1 MVVAVFKRHRGLI
14 LFVLGI
20 IALFFIFY
28 ALRSALIPFA
38 LGLVL
43 AYILLP
49 IMTWVENKLPR
60 PGKWR
65 QTKRISIIVFTFI
78 IIAAIVV
85 VFVFYFVNAIVSAF
99 TMLLGN
105 APDYISSAL
114 YTLQRWTED
123 LREQFPPEAQ
133 QQINDFSR
141 EAAAALGNAIR
152 GAFLTGVSVIPNT
165 FSLIFGFAALPIFL
179 FYFLKDSEKL
189 ERGFYGAFS
198 PWVAEHVRNIISI
211 IEAVLGRYI
220 RAQMVLGAIVA
231 YLTFIGLWIL
241 SMIFDQEN
249 MWSFAPALALF
260 AGITEL
266 IPTIGPWIGGA
277 VAVIV
282 TLAVAPDIVIWVA
295 LLFLIVQLLENNL
308 LVPRIQGGY
317 LRIHPAV
324 AIMLLVL
331 GAYIAGFWGLIL
343 AVPLTA
349 TAVEIYKYIHRSA
362 RAEATSDSLPTELPE
377 SPH

>member
-49 IMTWVENKLPR
+49 IMTWAENKLPR

-65 QTKRISIIVFTFI
+65 QTKRVSIIVFTFI
-78 IIAAIVV
+78 IITAVVV
-85 VFVFYFVNAIVSAF
+85 VFAFYFVSAVISAF

-114 YTLQRWTED
+114 YTLERWTED
-123 LREQFPPEAQ
+123 LREQFPPEVQ

-141 EAAAALGNAIR
+141 EAATALGNAIR
-152 GAFLTGVSVIPNT
+152 GAFLSGVSVIPNT

-189 ERGFYGAFS
+189 GRGFYGAFS
-198 PWVAEHVRNIISI
+198 PWAAEHVRNIISI

-220 RAQMVLGAIVA
+220 RAQIVLGAIVA
-231 YLTFIGLWIL
+231 YLTFVGLWIL
-241 SMIFDQEN
+241 QIG
-249 MWSFAPALALF
+249 FALPLALF
-260 AGITEL
+260 AGLTEL
-266 IPTIGPWIGGA
+266 IPTVGPWIGGIT
-277 VAVIV
+277 AVII
-282 TLAVAPDIVIWVA
+282 TLAIAPDKVIWVA
-295 LLFLIVQLLENNL
+295 LLFVIVQLLENNL

-317 LRIHPAV
+317 LRVHPAV

-349 TAVEIYKYIHRSA
+349 TTVEIYKYIRRSA
-362 RAEATSDSLPTELPE
+362 RAETASNSLPAEPPKSPE
-377 SPH
+377 SPN